1 MKRLIVALAAPALV
15 AAFVMAAGCASLATP
30 EAPSSG
36 SPSPGATSAAAVSQQ
51 VKDGAALYVAFACI
65 RCHSPNGVGGVP
77 NRLNVGGDDTI
88 PALNNIYR
96 DPSEQFHN
104 AVQITQVMY
113 QGSIL
118 SHKPGV
124 INMPSWKGVINQAQA
139 NAIAAYI
146 LAGFPQVPG
155 VAYDAN
161 PAAAGDIYTA
171 FACIT
176 CHGQVGANASPLP
189 APNPLSP
196 DKAVPLLRNPADD
209 VTIAD
214 MRATILDGSIPPPGK
229 TARSS
234 CRPGVRSSRHS
245 RSRRSCPT
253 SRTGPRAPS
262 CRRPRRRRRC
272 RWRAARPRRAP
283 RPQPRR
289 VRDEAGMIPS
299 SLLGQIP
306 LSPPLSVRLIALV
319 VIEVVLLVLVV
330 ALYMRYDQLKKIPVD
345 EWWERRRRAGVSPR
359 VDRMMRESHEQYLAE
374 QREAAE
380 SGLLDAGESRPA
392 APDRPEG

>member
-1 MKRLIVALAAPALV
+1 MKRLIVALAAPALL

-36 SPSPGATSAAAVSQQ
+36 SPSPGATSAAAVTQQ

-118 SHKPGV
+118 SHKAGV
-124 INMPSWKGVINQAQA
+124 INMPSWKGVIDQAQA
-139 NAIAAYI
+139 NAIGAYI

-161 PAAAGDIYTA
+161 PASAGDIYTA

-176 CHGQVGANASPLP
+176 CHGQVGANASPPP

-209 VTIAD
+209 VTPAD
-214 MRATILDGSIPPPGK
+214 MLTTIIDGSIPPPGK
-229 TARSS
+229 VGEILMPAWGQLLSTQQIAKILPYIPDGPKGAKLPAPPAPPTLPLARGSAS
-234 CRPGVRSSRHS
+234 ASAS
-245 RSRRSCPT
+245 
-253 SRTGPRAPS
+253 
-262 CRRPRRRRRC
+262 
-272 RWRAARPRRAP
+272 
-283 RPQPRR
+283 
-289 VRDEAGMIPS
+289 
-299 SLLGQIP
+299 
-306 LSPPLSVRLIALV
+306 
-319 VIEVVLLVLVV
+319 
-330 ALYMRYDQLKKIPVD
+330 
-345 EWWERRRRAGVSPR
+345 
-359 VDRMMRESHEQYLAE
+359 
-374 QREAAE
+374 
-380 SGLLDAGESRPA
+380 PA
-392 APDRPEG
+392 ASASP